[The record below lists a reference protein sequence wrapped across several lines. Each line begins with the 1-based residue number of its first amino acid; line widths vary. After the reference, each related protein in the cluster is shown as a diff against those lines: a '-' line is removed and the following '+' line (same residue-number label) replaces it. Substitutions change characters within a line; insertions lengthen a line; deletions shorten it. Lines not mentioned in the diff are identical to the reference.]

1 MNFDE
6 LQKQWDNQSSDEV
19 KIDPNLELNQ
29 EANTIIDK
37 VRKTLKK
44 EFYVQLLGLL
54 FLYTFPFLFDANTPT
69 IWWTLLCISLTF
81 LVPFIYVFKFYKRS
95 YHLEYNSLKNINW
108 FYYNYKSAIDIYSI
122 YSYLISILVLMIIG
136 ISYIQHPNSLQ
147 FEYKFQ
153 FYLYIFLTLFFYV
166 LICVLLLKW
175 WISTYYKKNL
185 VELENI
191 LHQLEE

>member
-19 KIDPNLELNQ
+19 KIDPNLEFNQ

-44 EFYVQLLGLL
+44 EFYYQLSGLIFL
-54 FLYTFPFLFDANTPT
+54 FFMPFLFDANSQLV
-69 IWWTLLCISLTF
+69 WWVLLCVSATF
-81 LVPFIYVFKFYKRS
+81 LVPFYYIFNFYKRS

-108 FYYNYKSAIDIYSI
+108 FYYNYKSSIDIYSI
-122 YSYLISILVLMIIG
+122 YSYIIYILVLMLIG
-136 ISYIQHPNSLQ
+136 ISYMQNDKFLK
-147 FEYKFQ
+147 FENE
-153 FYLYIFLTLFFYV
+153 FYFFLYVFLTLLAYSV
-166 LICVLLLKW
+166 VCVWMLKW
-175 WISTYYKKNL
+175 WIKKFYKKNL
-185 VELENI
+185 EELENI